1 MGVADLVY
9 TLAHDSHK
17 LTIDTHTRC
26 SLEFLQHRQCTSR
39 IHAQHGKAQVRTPP
53 HMPIMHQYIYPRF
66 PVPPRANV
74 PPTAAAA
81 AYSGTDPSYYGESA
95 NLAAPLAA
103 SSGNIF
109 SAARRWIVEWNL

>member
-1 MGVADLVY
+1 MFARIPAASTVHLQDPCTARQGASSHA
-9 TLAHDSHK
+9 TPHAH
-17 LTIDTHTRC
+17 
-26 SLEFLQHRQCTSR
+26 
-39 IHAQHGKAQVRTPP
+39 HAP
-53 HMPIMHQYIYPRF
+53 IYPRF

-74 PPTAAAA
+74 PPHYPRTAAAA